1 MTTITGI
8 VPTWGT
14 GFEQGFIDEATSAG
28 TDIAD
33 LAISGTASSPTFTIT
48 ADADGKFSV
57 SGTTLKLA
65 ATLDPSVKTTHSC
78 TIQATDSTGLVS
90 GSYAVTIF
98 DPDAPGH
105 GWWHWAV
112 AGIPATVTSLPADA
126 SASGFLQRI
135 GASEARNDFGTDGY
149 GGPCP
154 PPGKPHRYVI
164 TVYAL
169 KGTDLRVAQGRP
181 APMFEH
187 EIGTLTIGT
196 ARLTVTYGQ

>member
-1 MTTITGI
+1 MRVDRRTAA
-8 VPTWGT
+8 P
-14 GFEQGFIDEATSAG
+14 
-28 TDIAD
+28 
-33 LAISGTASSPTFTIT
+33 ASSGRPPAFVIPLVCIALLASGVVRAEGAFT
-48 ADADGKFSV
+48 V
-57 SGTTLKLA
+57 SSEDLPSGGRVGNANVFDRGDCKGANRSPQLSWHNPPPGTR
-65 ATLDPSVKTTHSC
+65 
-78 TIQATDSTGLVS
+78 G
-90 GSYAVTIF
+90 YAVTMF

-112 AGIPATVTSLPADA
+112 ASIPATVTSLPADA
-126 SASGFLQRI
+126 SASGFLRRI

-169 KGTDLRVAQGRP
+169 KGMDLRVAQGRP

-187 EIGTLTIGT
+187 EIGTQTLGT
-196 ARLTVTYGQ
+196 ARLVVHYGR

>member
-1 MTTITGI
+1 MRVDRRITSPASPGRPSPFI
-8 VPTWGT
+8 AALACTAACVAFAVLPARAEGPFTVSSNDLTAGGRVGAANVFDRGDCKGDNRSPQLSWRNPPPGT
-14 GFEQGFIDEATSAG
+14 QGY
-28 TDIAD
+28 
-33 LAISGTASSPTFTIT
+33 AI
-48 ADADGKFSV
+48 
-57 SGTTLKLA
+57 
-65 ATLDPSVKTTHSC
+65 
-78 TIQATDSTGLVS
+78 
-90 GSYAVTIF
+90 TIF

-112 AGIPATVTSLPADA
+112 AGIPASVTSLPADA
-126 SASGFLQRI
+126 SASGFLRRI
-135 GASEARNDFGTDGY
+135 GASEARNDFGIDGY

>member
-1 MTTITGI
+1 MRVDRRITSPAPSGRPPAFI
-8 VPTWGT
+8 AALLCIAVCGAFAIRPARAEGPFTVSSDDLKPGGRVGLANVFDRGDCKGENRSPQLTWRNPP
-14 GFEQGFIDEATSAG
+14 AG
-28 TDIAD
+28 TR
-33 LAISGTASSPTFTIT
+33 
-48 ADADGKFSV
+48 
-57 SGTTLKLA
+57 
-65 ATLDPSVKTTHSC
+65 
-78 TIQATDSTGLVS
+78 
-90 GSYAVTIF
+90 SYAVTIF

-154 PPGKPHRYVI
+154 PPGKQHRYVI

>member
-1 MTTITGI
+1 MRVDRRITSPASPGRSSPFIAVLLCATAACAAFTTLPARAEGPFT
-8 VPTWGT
+8 VSS
-14 GFEQGFIDEATSAG
+14 DELKPG
-28 TDIAD
+28 GRV
-33 LAISGTASSPTFTIT
+33 GTANVFDRGDCKGENRSPQL
-48 ADADGKFSV
+48 SWRNPPP
-57 SGTTLKLA
+57 GTR
-65 ATLDPSVKTTHSC
+65 
-78 TIQATDSTGLVS
+78 G
-90 GSYAVTIF
+90 YAITIF

-112 AGIPATVTSLPADA
+112 AGIPASVTSLPADA
-126 SASGFLQRI
+126 SASGFLRRI
-135 GASEARNDFGTDGY
+135 GASEARNDFGIDGY

-169 KGTDLRVAQGRP
+169 KGTDLRIAQGRP

-196 ARLTVTYGQ
+196 AQLTVTYGQ

>member
-1 MTTITGI
+1 MRVDRRITSPAPSGRPPAFI
-8 VPTWGT
+8 AALLCIAVCGAFAIRPARAEGPFTVSSDDLKPGGRVGLANVFDRGDCKGENRSPQLTWRNPP
-14 GFEQGFIDEATSAG
+14 AG
-28 TDIAD
+28 TR
-33 LAISGTASSPTFTIT
+33 
-48 ADADGKFSV
+48 
-57 SGTTLKLA
+57 
-65 ATLDPSVKTTHSC
+65 
-78 TIQATDSTGLVS
+78 
-90 GSYAVTIF
+90 SYAVTIF